1 MRTVTT
7 IAVTAVLAL
16 TGCTEEVYLSVP
28 HVKAVK
34 PKLDTPVKCGRV
46 HYRKCDSIRYHKD
59 ANGIIVIDP
68 RDADCFKRVA
78 RTCSNGCTVIDSKDA
93 NCLKRQ
99 MQACAH
105 DRRVLVVANRAN
117 VRTIE
122 QINAHARTPRR

>member
-34 PKLDTPVKCGRV
+34 PTLDTPVKCGRV
-46 HYRKCDSIRYHKD
+46 HYHKD
-59 ANGIIVIDP
+59 GHGRIVLDAK
-68 RDADCFKRVA
+68 DAD
-78 RTCSNGCTVIDSKDA
+78 
-93 NCLKRQ
+93 CLKRQ